1 MATCFAYGQTGSGK
15 THTMG
20 GDFQGKNQDCAKGIY
35 AMVAKDVFIYTK
47 NPKYRNLNLQI
58 SASFFEIYGGKVS
71 LGFVVFCFV
80 FFDFFCTNKCRWFF
94 RKG

>member
-1 MATCFAYGQTGSGK
+1 
-15 THTMG
+15 MG

-71 LGFVVFCFV
+71 
-80 FFDFFCTNKCRWFF
+80 
-94 RKG
+94 